1 MGACERDMIE
11 GNILGE
17 SITAGVG
24 AIAGGFAG
32 WLWAASRK
40 LSKAD
45 LDNKLTE
52 RDKLIIEPIK
62 ASIHELR
69 MEQKEF
75 VTREHLKELMADW
88 RVTNDAQHALLR
100 ADIARL
106 QMLLEKRN

>member
-45 LDNKLTE
+45 MDNKLAE
-52 RDKLIIEPIK
+52 RDKLVIGPIQ

-69 MEQKEF
+69 VEQKEF
-75 VTREHLKELMADW
+75 VTREHLKEIMADW
-88 RVTNDAQHALLR
+88 RTTNDAQHALLR

-106 QMLLEKRN
+106 QLLLEKRN